1 TNRARPG
8 KRTGQAV
15 AGTQFGARAG
25 CRSERKWQRAEP
37 GCQISNRARRSPSA
51 ISMTSARTTI
61 KIISSSIFRCLSTW
75 TTTGSAG
82 ISGWPGSRALPSAP
96 KTARKGGI
104 VTVEVPGY
112 IERDRIRALLDTARA
127 LLSEADEATNKPP
140 PMAEAEYA
148 VREWWSQQ
156 SR

>member
-1 TNRARPG
+1 MPDIEPGAQIAIGHLHDVRQDHDKDHLLVHIPLSEHVDHDWIGWYQRLARLKG
-8 KRTGQAV
+8 IA
-15 AGTQFGARAG
+15 ARAED
-25 CRSERKWQRAEP
+25 RPQ
-37 GCQISNRARRSPSA
+37 
-51 ISMTSARTTI
+51 
-61 KIISSSIFRCLSTW
+61 
-75 TTTGSAG
+75 
-82 ISGWPGSRALPSAP
+82 
-96 KTARKGGI
+96 GGI